1 VNELNKKI
9 LGYYD
14 KHHFYSSV
22 PEMLIY
28 GNFSIAIIIAIQSK
42 ILMGIEPI
50 KTISWAV
57 ICIIFF
63 NILNIQRKKSGKE
76 NREDKRDVYARY
88 KESRK

>member
-1 VNELNKKI
+1 
-9 LGYYD
+9 
-14 KHHFYSSV
+14 
-22 PEMLIY
+22 
-28 GNFSIAIIIAIQSK
+28 
-42 ILMGIEPI
+42 MGIEPI